1 MFSSK
6 ILVAVDGSDVSY
18 RALDAALFLSEKLG
32 SKITAIHVIE
42 NVPTVY
48 IQSQKLLDE
57 LLEARKNE
65 SQKILDECS
74 SIATKKGIVI
84 STTLL
89 EGNPAST
96 ITEFSQS
103 EKYEVIIIGSRGIGA
118 IQELVLGSVSSKV
131 IQSSIVSSFAYT
143 VILIGS
149 HVY

>member
-1 MFSSK
+1 MFSK

-18 RALDAALFLSEKLG
+18 RALDAALFLSEKRR

-48 IQSQKLLDE
+48 IQSQKVLDE

-74 SIATKKGIVI
+74 SIATKKRIVI
-84 STTLL
+84 TTTLL

-96 ITEFSQS
+96 ILEFSQS
-103 EKYEVIIIGSRGIGA
+103 EKYEVIIIGSRGMG
-118 IQELVLGSVSSKV
+118 QFKELVLGSVSSKV
-131 IQSSIVSSFAYT
+131 IHHSSCPVL
-143 VILIGS
+143 LIR
-149 HVY
+149 

>member
-1 MFSSK
+1 MFSK

-48 IQSQKLLDE
+48 IQSQKVLNE
-57 LLEARKNE
+57 LLEDRKNE

-84 STTLL
+84 TTTLL
-89 EGNPAST
+89 EGNPAS
-96 ITEFSQS
+96 IILEFSQS
-103 EKYEVIIIGSRGIGA
+103 EKYEVIIIGSRGMG
-118 IQELVLGSVSSKV
+118 QFKELLLGSVSSKV
-131 IQSSIVSSFAYT
+131 IHHSSCPVL
-143 VILIGS
+143 LIR
-149 HVY
+149 

>member
-1 MFSSK
+1 MDQMFH
-6 ILVAVDGSDVSY
+6 IEPWTL
-18 RALDAALFLSEKLG
+18 ALFLSEKLG

-48 IQSQKLLDE
+48 IQSQKVLDE

-89 EGNPAST
+89 EGNPAS
-96 ITEFSQS
+96 IILEFSQS
-103 EKYEVIIIGSRGIGA
+103 EKYEVIIIGSHGMG
-118 IQELVLGSVSSKV
+118 QFKELLLGSVSSKV
-131 IQSSIVSSFAYT
+131 IHHSSCPVL
-143 VILIGS
+143 LIR
-149 HVY
+149 

>member
-1 MFSSK
+1 MFSK

-32 SKITAIHVIE
+32 SKITVIHVME

-48 IQSQKLLDE
+48 IHSQKILDE

-74 SIATKKGIVI
+74 SIATKKRIVI
-84 STTLL
+84 TTTLL

-96 ITEFSQS
+96 ILEFSQS
-103 EKYEVIIIGSRGIGA
+103 EKYEVIIIGSRGMG
-118 IQELVLGSVSSKV
+118 QFKELVLGSVSSKV
-131 IQSSIVSSFAYT
+131 IHHSSCPVL
-143 VILIGS
+143 LIR
-149 HVY
+149 